1 MRRGRTVGRVGAIAL
16 TLIRHGESTANV
28 AASAAEL
35 ARAEEIDVPLRDAD
49 VPLSQIGADQAA
61 AVGRWLQ
68 GLDDDQFP
76 DSIWCS
82 PYLRAADTA
91 RLLAAGQRAQLPVRV
106 DERLRD
112 RELGIIDALTT
123 VGVEARLPVEAAR
136 RRRLGKFYYR
146 PPGGES
152 WADVVLRLRS
162 MLIDLDRLESG
173 RRVLIVSHDA
183 VLTLIRYICEH
194 LTEAQVLELASTTP
208 LLNASISRLV
218 RHEADGPWTL
228 DLYNRVDH
236 LEALGAE
243 VTVHTGTRDAF
254 PQ

>member
-1 MRRGRTVGRVGAIAL
+1 M
-16 TLIRHGESTANV
+16 LIRHGESTANV

-35 ARAEEIDVPLRDAD
+35 ARAEEIEVPLRDAD
-49 VPLSQIGADQAA
+49 VPLSQVGADQAA

-68 GLDDDQFP
+68 GLEDDQFP
-76 DSIWCS
+76 DTIWCS

-91 RLLAAGQRAQLPVRV
+91 RLLAEGQRVQLQVHV

-152 WADVVLRLRS
+152 WADVALRLRS
-162 MLIDLDRLESG
+162 VLLDIDRLESG
-173 RRVLIVSHDA
+173 RRVLVVSHDA
-183 VLTLIRYICEH
+183 VITLVRYVCER
-194 LTEAQVLELASTTP
+194 LTEAQVLELASSTP

-218 RHEADGPWTL
+218 RTEPDGPWSL